1 VINRWFWIALALPW
15 GLVGLV
21 NPRIQ
26 ALELQPAKMKRLLIT
41 MSAVAALGLPA
52 LAQAAVSNTAW
63 LQGTSL
69 DGGSTDLRG
78 TNPKLIS

>member
-1 VINRWFWIALALPW
+1 LALVW
-15 GLVGLV
+15 GLIGLV

-26 ALELQPAKMKRLLIT
+26 ALELQPDKMKRLLIT

-69 DGGSTDLRG
+69 DDGSTDLRG
-78 TNPKLIS
+78 TNPKLD

>member
-1 VINRWFWIALALPW
+1 VLWHPLWIASALVW
-15 GLVGLV
+15 GLIGLV

-26 ALELQPAKMKRLLIT
+26 ALELQPVKMKQLLIT

-78 TNPKLIS
+78 TNPKLD